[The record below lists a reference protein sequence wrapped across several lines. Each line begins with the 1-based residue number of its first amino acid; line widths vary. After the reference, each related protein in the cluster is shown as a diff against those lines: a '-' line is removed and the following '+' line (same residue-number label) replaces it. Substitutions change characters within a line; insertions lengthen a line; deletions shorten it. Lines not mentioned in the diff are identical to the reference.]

1 MEYRI
6 FEMVRFFIPPPLTS
20 PYGEAFSPIKGE
32 ILGRYAFADCFKF
45 TPPSTGQRAPVGQGI
60 RGRVK
65 SYTSE
70 RRVDN
75 G

>member
-1 MEYRI
+1 
-6 FEMVRFFIPPPLTS
+6 MVRLMISPPLL
-20 PYGEAFSPIKGE
+20 FSPVKGE
-32 ILGRYAFADCFKF
+32 ILRRSAFSSRTKGFLKF